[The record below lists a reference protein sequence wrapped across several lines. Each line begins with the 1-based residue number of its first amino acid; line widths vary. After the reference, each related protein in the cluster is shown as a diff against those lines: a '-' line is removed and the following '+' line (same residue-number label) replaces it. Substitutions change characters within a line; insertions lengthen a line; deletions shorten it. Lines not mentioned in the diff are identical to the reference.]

1 MITNVHH
8 FPPYVYSISG
18 AFAFWPGLHPAGIRG
33 SWAARRRRGSGAAAE
48 GQRRGGGGAAA
59 RRRRGSGAATAR
71 RRRGSNQ
78 LFFPV
83 AASGK
88 GSGYGCNGRQ
98 DVTPG
103 Y

>member
-33 SWAARRRRGSGAAAE
+33 SW
-48 GQRRGGGGAAA
+48 AA